1 MNMGLKKQAHIQV
14 TLKIINEPKLP
25 FYQHAQEKKLLYS
38 VNVTKRQK
46 VKTT

>member
-25 FYQHAQEKKLLYS
+25 FYQHAQEKNYYILLMWQ
-38 VNVTKRQK
+38 NDKK
-46 VKTT
+46 